1 MLTKLRIR
9 NFKKF
14 DEAEIELGNPVVFVG
29 PNNSGKTTA
38 LQALALWHLGLNRW
52 LEKRK
57 DKTVPQ
63 KRPAVTINRKDL
75 IPLPVPTANLLWKN
89 LHVRSVRTVEGNR
102 QTGNIRIDITVEGVT
117 GGTAWACGL
126 EFDYANSE
134 SFYCRPLRLTDEK
147 NADCM
152 PIAEP
157 AETITIAYLPPMSGL
172 AANETRLDAGAINV
186 RIGEARTAEV
196 LRNLCWIVSKNEGL
210 WTRLTDLVGRLFG
223 CELQPPEYI
232 KERGEVVMGYTE
244 RGARLDLS
252 SSGRGMQQTLLLFVY
267 MFANPGAVVL
277 IDEPDAPLEIL
288 RQRQIYQTLT
298 DEALKN
304 GNQIIIASHSEI
316 LLNEAASRNVAVA
329 FLGKPHL
336 ITDRRGSQVLKSLK
350 EIGFEHYQ
358 QAEQT
363 GWVLY
368 LEGSTDLAILRSFA
382 EKLGHSGA
390 MEALERPYVH
400 YVGND
405 LNEVRKHFFGLKEA
419 LPHLQGIA
427 LFDRLSPLPPESTGA
442 CLVTWRK
449 REIENFLCY
458 PQVLEAYA
466 ASMVEDLDPLFQQAE
481 AEKCVAA
488 MRQVIKELTVSMD
501 DFAKGGPWDED
512 TKVSDDFLT
521 PVFRKFYKLRG
532 TYNLMEKSNFHEL
545 ARFVSRERIDPEVVE
560 KLDAIAATAQSAVS
574 GECLY
579 K

>member
-1 MLTKLRIR
+1 
-9 NFKKF
+9 
-14 DEAEIELGNPVVFVG
+14 
-29 PNNSGKTTA
+29 
-38 LQALALWHLGLNRW
+38 
-52 LEKRK
+52 
-57 DKTVPQ
+57 
-63 KRPAVTINRKDL
+63 
-75 IPLPVPTANLLWKN
+75 
-89 LHVRSVRTVEGNR
+89 
-102 QTGNIRIDITVEGVT
+102 
-117 GGTAWACGL
+117 
-126 EFDYANSE
+126 
-134 SFYCRPLRLTDEK
+134 
-147 NADCM
+147 
-152 PIAEP
+152 
-157 AETITIAYLPPMSGL
+157 
-172 AANETRLDAGAINV
+172 
-186 RIGEARTAEV
+186 
-196 LRNLCWIVSKNEGL
+196 
-210 WTRLTDLVGRLFG
+210 
-223 CELQPPEYI
+223 
-232 KERGEVVMGYTE
+232 
-244 RGARLDLS
+244 
-252 SSGRGMQQTLLLFVY
+252 
-267 MFANPGAVVL
+267 
-277 IDEPDAPLEIL
+277 
-288 RQRQIYQTLT
+288 
-298 DEALKN
+298 
-304 GNQIIIASHSEI
+304 
-316 LLNEAASRNVAVA
+316 VAVA